1 LSSPYQLQ
9 ESDSY
14 SYEFT
19 TDFKVKYHIYF
30 IDYAYM
36 FYDYE
41 HITCPFYSFNIDV
54 IDGSTRGVAEDVR
67 IRQTVLH
74 VFQLFFEKVDN
85 VAIYVCDSLDER
97 QLARKRKF
105 DLWFSS
111 FKNEMVIK
119 LDGVATVEGVSI
131 YNAILVH
138 RNNKEVTEIESAFND
153 LNKIASDK

>member
-1 LSSPYQLQ
+1 
-9 ESDSY
+9 
-14 SYEFT
+14 
-19 TDFKVKYHIYF
+19 
-30 IDYAYM
+30 M
-36 FYDYE
+36 
-41 HITCPFYSFNIDV
+41 
-54 IDGSTRGVAEDVR
+54 
-67 IRQTVLH
+67 LH

-85 VAIYVCDSLDER
+85 LAIYVCDSLDER

-105 DLWFSS
+105 DLWFTS